1 MNSWIASSSDSSAE
15 CSSELDSSV
24 LFPFKLA
31 SITGT
36 KGGGDGGKE
45 GGHEKGRKCLK
56 QWDQF
61 ITFLMILYF
70 FFRFVYC
77 SDTI

>member
-1 MNSWIASSSDSSAE
+1 MGGKRGGWGNGGE
-15 CSSELDSSV
+15 EG
-24 LFPFKLA
+24 
-31 SITGT
+31 GT
-36 KGGGDGGKE
+36 GGGWGEE

>member
-1 MNSWIASSSDSSAE
+1 MGW
-15 CSSELDSSV
+15 
-24 LFPFKLA
+24 
-31 SITGT
+31 
-36 KGGGDGGKE
+36 GGRRGGWGGWGEEGGWGDGGEE